1 MENKVCLNS
10 NTYHGF
16 EFADAVKGARAADI
30 HFIEIAAVRGYT
42 EHARWEMTDDEVDEM
57 LTTLRE
63 NDIAILGMC
72 GHTNIMTEDGR
83 ENLRK
88 NLGLAARLG
97 ATYVVTGTGETH
109 GDEHV
114 IEDDTELVEILRELS
129 AVAANHGLKL
139 AVETHGASYATG
151 AQIKELVGKVGAP
164 NFGLNYD
171 TANVI
176 MYGDTQPYDDLRD
189 SADVIVGI
197 HLKDK
202 AGPSAEWNFPAIG
215 DGDTDFERV
224 FSILEGAHCVAPLS
238 IEIEFT
244 SAGPADVEEVHDA
257 LVRSARVVRSLRG
270 E

>member
-1 MENKVCLNS
+1 MENKICLNS

-16 EFADAVKGARAADI
+16 DFVNAVAGARAAGI

-42 EHARWEMTDDEVDEM
+42 EHARWEMTDDEVESM
-57 LTTLRE
+57 LATLRE

-72 GHTNIMTEDGR
+72 GHTNLMTEDGR
-83 ENLRK
+83 ENFRK

-97 ATYVVTGTGETH
+97 ASYVVTGTGETH
-109 GDEHV
+109 GDANV
-114 IEDDTELVEILRELS
+114 IDDDSELVEILRDLS
-129 AVAANHGLKL
+129 TVAAGHGIKI
-139 AVETHGASYATG
+139 AVETHGASYGTG

-164 NFGLNYD
+164 NFGLAYD

-176 MYGDTQPYDDLRD
+176 LYGDTPPYDDLQH
-189 SADVIVGI
+189 SADVIVDI

-202 AGPSAEWNFPAIG
+202 AGENAEWNFPAIG
-215 DGDTDFERV
+215 DGDTDFRRV
-224 FSILEGAHCVAPLS
+224 FSILEEAQCTAPLS

-244 SAGPADVEEVHDA
+244 AAGPSSVDEVHDA
-257 LVRSARVVRSLRG
+257 LVRSAQVVRSLRG

>member
-1 MENKVCLNS
+1 MENKICLNS

-16 EFADAVKGARAADI
+16 DFTDAVRGARDAGI

-42 EHARWEMTDDEVDEM
+42 EHARWEMTDDEVEAM
-57 LTTLRE
+57 LATLRE
-63 NDIAILGMC
+63 NDITILGMC

-97 ATYVVTGTGETH
+97 ASYVVTGTGETH

-129 AVAANHGLKL
+129 AVAEGHGLTL

-151 AQIKELVGKVGAP
+151 VQIKKLIGKVGAP
-164 NFGLNYD
+164 NFKLNYD

-176 MYGDTQPYDDLRD
+176 MYADTQPYDDLRE

-202 AGPSAEWNFPAIG
+202 AGESAEWNFPAIG
-215 DGDTDFERV
+215 DGDTDFARV
-224 FSILEGAHCVAPLS
+224 FSILQETHCVAPLS

-244 SAGPADVEEVHDA
+244 SEGPASVDAVHDA
-257 LVRSARVVRSLRG
+257 LVRSANVVRSLRG

>member
-1 MENKVCLNS
+1 MGNKICLNS

-16 EFADAVKGARAADI
+16 DFADAVKGARAADI

-42 EHARWEMTDDEVDEM
+42 DHARWEMTDEEVAEM
-57 LTTLRE
+57 LATLSL
-63 NDIAILGMC
+63 NDIAVLGMC

-83 ENLRK
+83 ENLRR
-88 NLGLAARLG
+88 NFGLAARLG
-97 ATYVVTGTGETH
+97 ASYVVTGTGETH

-114 IEDDTELVEILRELS
+114 IEDETELVQILKDLS
-129 AVAANHGLKL
+129 AVADGHGLKL

-151 AQIKELVGKVGAP
+151 SQIKDLIGKVGAT

-176 MYGDTQPYDDLRD
+176 MYADTQPYDDLRD

-202 AGPSAEWNFPAIG
+202 AGASADWNFPAIG
-215 DGDTDFERV
+215 DGDTDFPRV
-224 FSILEGAHCVAPLS
+224 FSILEETHCVAPLS

-244 SAGPADVEEVHDA
+244 EAGPASVEEVHDA
-257 LVRSARVVRSLRG
+257 LLRSAKVVRSLKG
-270 E
+270 D

>member
-1 MENKVCLNS
+1 MDNKICLNS

-16 EFADAVKGARAADI
+16 DFTDAVKGAKDAGI
-30 HFIEIAAVRGYT
+30 HYIEIAAVRGYT
-42 EHARWEMTDDEVDEM
+42 DHARWEMTDAEVESM
-57 LTTLRE
+57 LGLLRE
-63 NDIAILGMC
+63 NDIAVLGMC

-83 ENLRK
+83 DNLRK
-88 NLGLAARLG
+88 NLGLAKRLG

-109 GDEHV
+109 GDEH
-114 IEDDTELVEILRELS
+114 IIDDDTELVQILQDLS
-129 AVAANHGLKL
+129 AFAAELGLQL

-151 AQIKELVGKVGAP
+151 VQIKELVGKVGAP

-176 MYGDTQPYDDLRD
+176 MYANTEPYDDLRE

-202 AGPSAEWNFPAIG
+202 AGAPADWNFPAIG
-215 DGDTDFERV
+215 DGDTDFARV
-224 FSILEGAHCVAPLS
+224 FSILEETGCIAPLS

-244 SAGPADVEEVHDA
+244 DAGPSGVDEVHDA
-257 LVRSARVVRSLRG
+257 LIRSADTVRSLQKV
-270 E
+270 

>member
-1 MENKVCLNS
+1 MDNKICLNS

-16 EFADAVKGARAADI
+16 GFAEAVQGAKAAGI

-42 EHARWEMTDDEVDEM
+42 EHARWEMTDDEVNAM
-57 LTTLRE
+57 LATLRD
-63 NDIAILGMC
+63 NDIEVLGMC

-83 ENLRK
+83 ENIRK
-88 NLGLAARLG
+88 NFGLAARLG
-97 ATYVVTGTGETH
+97 ASYVVTGTGETH
-109 GDEHV
+109 GDENV
-114 IEDDTELVEILRELS
+114 IEDDAELVEILQGLS
-129 AVAANHGLKL
+129 ADAAKHGITL

-151 AQIKELVGKVGAP
+151 SQIKTLIGKVGAP

-202 AGPSAEWNFPAIG
+202 AGETAEWNFPAIG
-215 DGDTDFERV
+215 DGDTDFSRI
-224 FSILEGAHCVAPLS
+224 FSILEETQCVAPLS

-244 SAGPADVEEVHDA
+244 SAGPSSVDEVHDA
-257 LVRSARVVRSLRG
+257 LVRSIRVVRKLQG